1 MTYRF
6 PAVLCSRISFRFSVR
21 QVVSRVILRGSA
33 LYYFV
38 QRPIWAHA
46 VDGFFAQHVSDLLGV
61 LASPTKEKRTIAVVG
76 NDFRSVLVN
85 RL

>member
-1 MTYRF
+1 MGSLCA
-6 PAVLCSRISFRFSVR
+6 PVL
-21 QVVSRVILRGSA
+21 A
-33 LYYFV
+33 LIV
-38 QRPIWAHA
+38 A